1 MTEPRE
7 EDDVALDKDSECE
20 DCGCFMW
27 ECVCNEPDEPYD
39 VIYADQERH
48 EQRSQKIPSNY
59 KCKSSCIQQYD
70 WYSNQVLCQAC
81 AR

>member
-7 EDDVALDKDSECE
+7 EDDIALDKDSECE

-39 VIYADQERH
+39 VIYADQERY
-48 EQRSQKIPSNY
+48 E
-59 KCKSSCIQQYD
+59 
-70 WYSNQVLCQAC
+70 
-81 AR
+81 